1 MLNNVEMPTIAF
13 ISMIKAT
20 CESLKAEQ
28 VFVFIAFYFYEQLE
42 SSYPVE
48 FIMIKHT
55 PQCQNYV
62 FSSAASTE

>member
-28 VFVFIAFYFYEQLE
+28 VFVFKAFYFMN
-42 SSYPVE
+42 SWKV
-48 FIMIKHT
+48 HT
-55 PQCQNYV
+55 LL
-62 FSSAASTE
+62 SLS